1 MEYYILIVGRG
12 LISLL
17 FAAVCVIALL
27 LFIRSYKKFVFTDII
42 AALRPSAVKGKWAL
56 ALATVFFC
64 IIYGLITAVNMSR
77 TAAVSIA
84 LTYPEASQGL
94 NPNGSRYNMSN
105 ILTPFKKF
113 FKNKNTVTIMCI
125 FLGVL
130 TLVIGYNYRV
140 SIATDLVS
148 VPYALKEIPK
158 KTQITKD
165 MIGHVKVPAS
175 LISAA
180 DNIITSD
187 QELINYY
194 SSYSTSIP
202 AKSLFYKEVI
212 LEEQEMPDYAFMS
225 MQDGYTVYSLKVN
238 NNSTY
243 SNRLRPGDYID
254 LYMQAKDN
262 GKVIMGLLVKSIRIK
277 AVKDSGG
284 NSLLENTISGGTPA
298 AMLFEVEDSLFDLLK
313 KSEYV
318 SDVEIIPVPRNA
330 NYTKE
335 EGATM
340 VSSSELTSYILNKCA
355 NID

>member
-1 MEYYILIVGRG
+1 
-12 LISLL
+12 
-17 FAAVCVIALL
+17 
-27 LFIRSYKKFVFTDII
+27 
-42 AALRPSAVKGKWAL
+42 
-56 ALATVFFC
+56 
-64 IIYGLITAVNMSR
+64 
-77 TAAVSIA
+77 
-84 LTYPEASQGL
+84 
-94 NPNGSRYNMSN
+94 MSN

-165 MIGHVKVPAS
+165 MLGHVKVPAS

-340 VSSSELTSYILNKCA
+340 VSSSELTSYILNNCA

>member
-1 MEYYILIVGRG
+1 
-12 LISLL
+12 
-17 FAAVCVIALL
+17 
-27 LFIRSYKKFVFTDII
+27 
-42 AALRPSAVKGKWAL
+42 
-56 ALATVFFC
+56 
-64 IIYGLITAVNMSR
+64 
-77 TAAVSIA
+77 
-84 LTYPEASQGL
+84 
-94 NPNGSRYNMSN
+94 MSN

-113 FKNKNTVTIMCI
+113 LKNKNTVTIICI
-125 FLGVL
+125 VLGVL

-140 SIATDLVS
+140 SVATDLVT

-175 LISAA
+175 LVNSAK
-180 DNIITSD
+180 NIITSD
-187 QELINYY
+187 EELINYY

-262 GKVIMGLLVKSIRIK
+262 GKVIMAILVKSIKIK
-277 AVKDSGG
+277 AIKDNNG

-318 SDVEIIPVPRNA
+318 SNVEIIPVPRNA

-340 VSSSELTSYILNKCA
+340 VSSSELTNYILNNCA
-355 NID
+355 QIN

>member
-1 MEYYILIVGRG
+1 
-12 LISLL
+12 
-17 FAAVCVIALL
+17 
-27 LFIRSYKKFVFTDII
+27 
-42 AALRPSAVKGKWAL
+42 
-56 ALATVFFC
+56 
-64 IIYGLITAVNMSR
+64 
-77 TAAVSIA
+77 
-84 LTYPEASQGL
+84 
-94 NPNGSRYNMSN
+94 MSN

-140 SIATDLVS
+140 SVATDLVT

-175 LISAA
+175 LVEAA

-212 LEEQEMPDYAFMS
+212 MEEEEMPDYAFMS

-238 NNSTY
+238 NTSTY

-277 AVKDSGG
+277 AVKDSAG

-313 KSEYV
+313 KSEYIR
-318 SDVEIIPVPRNA
+318 DVEIIPVPRNA

-335 EGATM
+335 EGATL
-340 VSSSELTSYILNKCA
+340 VSSSELTSYILDNCV